1 MGDGFRID
9 PVHIRG
15 LAPNFAQAS
24 DELGQAHQ
32 ELSSALAGLGEAWG
46 GDEIGQAFA
55 AEYRPLADKV
65 LQALQTLSRGMGGI
79 EEALRAV
86 AANVE
91 HTDHAVSTRFGGVR
105 P

>member
-9 PVHIRG
+9 PGHVRG
-15 LAPNFAQAS
+15 LAPRFGQAS
-24 DELGQAHQ
+24 DDLDQARW

-46 GDEIGQAFA
+46 GDEVGQAFA
-55 AEYRPLADKV
+55 AEYLPLADKV
-65 LQALQTLSRGMGGI
+65 LRSLETLSRGMGGI

-91 HTDHAVSTRFGGVR
+91 RTDHAAGARFGGLR